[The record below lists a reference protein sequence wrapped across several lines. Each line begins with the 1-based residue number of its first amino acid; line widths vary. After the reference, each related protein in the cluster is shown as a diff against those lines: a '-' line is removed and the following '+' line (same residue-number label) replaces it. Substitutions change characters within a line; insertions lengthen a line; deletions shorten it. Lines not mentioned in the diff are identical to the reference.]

1 MTDPNE
7 YYIGQTVRITA
18 TFKVGGVET
27 DPTTVTLKVKSP
39 SGVTTPYTYSLAE
52 LERVSAG
59 VYYKDVALSETG
71 RWSYGWVGTGAVAA
85 AVEQT
90 MICKTPKVL

>member
-1 MTDPNE
+1 MSDSNE

-18 TFKVGGVET
+18 TFKVSGVET
-27 DPTTVTLKVKSP
+27 DPTTVTLIVKSP
-39 SGVTTPYTYSLAE
+39 SGVTTTYTYSLAE

-59 VYYKDVALSETG
+59 VYYKDISISAAG
-71 RWSYGWVGTGAVAA
+71 RWHYGWVGTGTVAA

-90 MICKTPKVL
+90 MIGKTPIVL